1 MINKMKTIFKKIKE
15 QFCWE
20 SFWAVIII
28 FCVVLLVSL
37 AVMYIALFFQ
47 HGSIIGGIAASI
59 GLLLLTA
66 LGFGF
71 IDGI

>member
-1 MINKMKTIFKKIKE
+1 MKKLHQKIKE
-15 QFCWE
+15 HFCWE

-28 FCVVLLVSL
+28 FCVVFLVSL